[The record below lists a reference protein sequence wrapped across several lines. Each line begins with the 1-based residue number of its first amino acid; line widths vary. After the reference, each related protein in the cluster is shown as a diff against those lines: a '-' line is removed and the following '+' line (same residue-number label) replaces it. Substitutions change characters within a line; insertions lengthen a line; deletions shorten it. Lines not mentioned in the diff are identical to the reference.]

1 MAEVQLL
8 SDKIQQEWETLLQYG
23 IAKKEIKGYIKSNL
37 NPIFL
42 DREYQIEAVSKFD
55 FYLNVSRSK
64 PSGVPIHLLFNM
76 ATGSGKTVM
85 MAANILELY
94 TKGYRNFIFIV
105 NSTNIIKKTIANF
118 IEKDNPKYLFANKVI
133 FDFNEINI
141 NAVENFETVPTDD
154 INILFS
160 TIQGLHSRL
169 DKPREGQITFES
181 LAENKIVILSDE
193 AHHLNV
199 LTKSSKNKGE
209 EEEEKNWE
217 TTINKVLAGNPE
229 NILLEYTATVDLK
242 HPKILEKYTDKIF
255 VRYSLKEFRND
266 GFSKEIKLI
275 KSDLTHEQRILQAL
289 ILNFFRQ
296 KVANKSS
303 IQSPYL
309 PFKSVILFK
318 SSSIEESKAHY
329 ANYLIQIKRINTKEI
344 NSLETV
350 GAQTL
355 KKALKYFEEQG
366 ITRQQLCDEIKDT
379 FREERCIV
387 INNEQASEEHQIE
400 LNQLEGDKNEY
411 RLIFTVKMLTE
422 GWDVLN
428 LYDIVRLDES
438 KGTKSST
445 TSEVQLIGR
454 GARYFPMSISAGDE
468 MFQRKLDKDLG
479 NTLRCLEELYYHSIN
494 DNTYIKSITKELEEQ
509 GIYNHE
515 QEDPIRLKV
524 KERFKKTSFWDDGLI
539 FTNEKIEK
547 DPKKVTSLIQIHES
561 SLQYK
566 FHIGSS
572 ATQEL
577 VVFNEDD
584 QTQKNIPK
592 DPKSKNFPW
601 SIENI
606 GVDICLKAMDK
617 IPFYQFSHLN
627 RMLPNLKSK
636 KQFITDENYI
646 AKVPLTVVA
655 NEERI
660 KTLTPKEK
668 LQIAENM
675 LLAIKNDISAK
686 ITKYEGSK
694 EFEGRPLKSYL
705 QNDIL
710 MMVQEPADD
719 SKKQYGLAMTGN
731 RVEEFKMNV
740 ADKDWYIYEENYGTS
755 EEKYF
760 VKYLEVV
767 VDELRKQYTDI
778 YLLRNERLFQIYS
791 FSDGA
796 AFEPDFVL
804 FLKEKDTE
812 KKLTYQLYIEPK
824 GDGYIE
830 KDKWKEEFLE
840 QINVKAKIKKVD
852 LLYEDEKFKVIG
864 LPFYNFQTR
873 QKFEIKFK
881 EKLIIK

>member
-8 SDKIQQEWETLLQYG
+8 ADKIQQEWETLLQYG
-23 IAKKEIKGYIKSNL
+23 IAKKEVKEYIKSNL

-55 FYLNVSRSK
+55 FYLNVSKSK

-217 TTINKVLAGNPE
+217 TTINKVLAGNTE

-266 GFSKEIKLI
+266 GYSKEIKLI

-289 ILNFFRQ
+289 ILNLFRQ
-296 KVANKSS
+296 KVANKSN

-318 SSSIEESKAHY
+318 SSSIEESKVHY
-329 ANYLIQIKRINTKEI
+329 ANYLIQLKRINTKEI
-344 NSLETV
+344 NALETV
-350 GAQTL
+350 GGQTL

-454 GARYFPMSISAGDE
+454 GARYFPMSIAAGDE
-468 MFQRKLDKDLG
+468 MYQRKLDKDLG

-494 DNTYIKSITKELEEQ
+494 DNTYIESITKELEEQ
-509 GIYNHE
+509 GIYNRE
-515 QEDPIRLKV
+515 QEDPIRVKV
-524 KERFKKTSFWDDGLI
+524 KEQFKQTSLWDDGLI
-539 FTNEKIEK
+539 FTNERIKK
-547 DPKKVTSLIQIHES
+547 DPKKVTSLKQIHES
-561 SLQYK
+561 GLQYK

-584 QTQKNIPK
+584 QNQKNIPK

-601 SIENI
+601 TIENI
-606 GVDICLKAMDK
+606 GVEICLKAMDK

-646 AKVPLTVVA
+646 AKVPLTIVA

-660 KTLTPKEK
+660 ETLTPKEK

-675 LLAIKNDISAK
+675 LLAIKSDISAK
-686 ITKYEGSK
+686 ITKFKGSK
-694 EFEGRPLKSYL
+694 EFESKPLKSYL

-731 RVEEFKMNV
+731 RVEEFRMNV

-767 VDELRKQYTDI
+767 IDELKKQYTDI
-778 YLLRNERLFQIYS
+778 YLLRNERLFQIYN

-812 KKLTYQLYIEPK
+812 KKLTYQLFIEPK

-852 LLYEDEKFKVIG
+852 LLYEDDKFKVIG
-864 LPFYNFQTR
+864 LPFYNYQTR
-873 QKFEIKFK
+873 QKFEEKFK
-881 EKLIIK
+881 ERLKLK